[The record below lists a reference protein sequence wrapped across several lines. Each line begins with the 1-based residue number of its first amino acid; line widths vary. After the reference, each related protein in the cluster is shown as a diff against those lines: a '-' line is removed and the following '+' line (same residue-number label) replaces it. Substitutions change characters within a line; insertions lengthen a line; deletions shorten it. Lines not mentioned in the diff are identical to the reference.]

1 VATVREHQI
10 EAAQKPRNVSM
21 RIKETS
27 DRPKQEYD
35 PDDGPIKQPNDK
47 KTNVPGRKE
56 ITK

>member
-1 VATVREHQI
+1 
-10 EAAQKPRNVSM
+10 M